1 MIGKWHGLVM
11 DCSSPSELA
20 KFYEQVLGYMR
31 VYDDPDWVVIG
42 ITREQPGIAFQKI
55 ENYKPSTWPTDVVP
69 TQMHLDVKVD
79 DLQVGL
85 EQAEAI
91 GAKLLNKSS
100 DTFWVLA
107 DPEGHPFCLVKL
119 DD

>member
-1 MIGKWHGLVM
+1 M